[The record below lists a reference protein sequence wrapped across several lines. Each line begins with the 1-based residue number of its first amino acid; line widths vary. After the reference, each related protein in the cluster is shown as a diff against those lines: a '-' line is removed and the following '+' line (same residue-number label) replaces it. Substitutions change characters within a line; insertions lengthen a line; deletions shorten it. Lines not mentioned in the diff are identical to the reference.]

1 MKTKLLLILLA
12 TIIISTPLSA
22 DYFIPLSDPV
32 YPLLEDLYISNHIDK
47 SYSIYPQYHKE
58 ITDILKEL
66 KTQKTSSTYQNLITY
81 HLNRLTNSYEEGLSS
96 SIYPLK
102 NIPQAAKNIFNTQK
116 QKSRLITY
124 KKSDTKLFLSY
135 IMGLNYDIKKNNSD
149 LDRRYDYY
157 GLQFGGNIRDNFG
170 FYTQYRKGHYEGDEE
185 FILADHKIHRS
196 GGMYRKVTTASE
208 LDFKN
213 KYLNLAVGYGNFTI
227 GNPLTSSII
236 LNHNTNPYS
245 YLKYYHKYGNFYFM
259 GFNSQLFPDSVVST
273 TDDYQQKS
281 LAVQTLNYSTDN
293 FKFGVG
299 QGVIYGDK
307 SIDLAYLTPLMVYK
321 LIDFKNHNR
330 DNEFVF
336 SYLTA
341 RPFPSTYF
349 YANFFM
355 DDLKK
360 ARLKTK
366 YALQA
371 LAFQFGLKYQLKKIP
386 LQVGLESTIIGPKTY
401 GHSPRYGV
409 DTRYT
414 HDDQTLGYEY
424 GANLMNNAVSLQ
436 YRNTF
441 FDIQLIY
448 ENLQQ
453 GNLGSNPFVWYKD
466 DIEFLGEEMTRS
478 QYLTVAL
485 DLHPGFYIDVS
496 LEYRLAKQDDKE
508 LHQFFTGV
516 EVKY

>member
-1 MKTKLLLILLA
+1 MKTKL
-12 TIIISTPLSA
+12 IIIILVSLIVTTGLNA
-22 DYFIPLSDPV
+22 DYFIPLNDPI
-32 YPLLEDLYISNHIDK
+32 YSFLEDLYISNQIDK

-58 ITDILKEL
+58 VIEVLHEL
-66 KTQKTSSTYQNLITY
+66 NNRKTVPGYHRLITY
-81 HLNRLTNSYEEGLSS
+81 HLNRLTNSDEKGLNSGV
-96 SIYPLK
+96 YPLER
-102 NIPQAAKNIFNTQK
+102 ISGTIKNIFNSKIQK
-116 QKSRLITY
+116 KRLISY
-124 KKSDTKLFLSY
+124 KNKQTELFLSF
-135 IMGLNYDIKKNNSD
+135 ILGVNYDLKNND
-149 LDRRYDYY
+149 TELERRYNYY
-157 GLQFGGNIRDNFG
+157 GLQFGGNIRENFG
-170 FYTQYRKGHYEGDEE
+170 FYTQYRKGHYKGDED

-213 KYLNLAVGYGNFTI
+213 KYLNLAIGYGNFTI

-236 LNHNTNPYS
+236 LNKNANPYS
-245 YLKYYHKYGNFYFM
+245 YLKYYHQYDNFYFM
-259 GFNSQLFPDSVVST
+259 GFNSQLFPDSVSST

-281 LAVQTLNYSTDN
+281 LALQTLNYATNN

-307 SIDLAYLTPLMVYK
+307 SIDLAYLTPFMVYK

-336 SYLTA
+336 SYFGA
-341 RPFPSTYF
+341 RPFNSAYLYGNF
-349 YANFFM
+349 YM

-371 LAFQFGLKYQLKKIP
+371 LAFQFGLKYQLRAIP
-386 LQVGLESTIIGPKTY
+386 VQIGLESTIIGPKNY
-401 GHSPRYGV
+401 GHSLDYGV

-414 HDDQTLGYEY
+414 HDNYTLGYEY
-424 GANLMNNAVSLQ
+424 GANLINNAVSLQ

-441 FDIQLIY
+441 FDIEFLY

-453 GNLGSNPFVWYKD
+453 GNLGSNPFIWNAG
-466 DIEFLGEEMTRS
+466 DIEFLGNKMTRT
-478 QYLTVAL
+478 QFITAAL
-485 DLHPGFYIDVS
+485 DFHPGFYMNVS
-496 LEYRLAKQDDKE
+496 LEYRLAKQSKE
-508 LHQFFTGV
+508 DVYQFSMGV